1 MGPNSNYTLVVTSC
15 DRHDLLKSTLESYYA
30 HVDQW
35 PRELIVI
42 EDSEKGMPAFLE
54 DFIWRQRSLK
64 WIGNGERRGQ
74 IFSIDRAYREVKTEF
89 IMHCEDDW
97 LFQRGAGE
105 FVRESKGILAEYPE
119 I

>member
-1 MGPNSNYTLVVTSC
+1 MRRSLCQLPSKAACSSKAHVRNEDGDATGPNSNYTLVVTSC

-42 EDSEKGMPAFLE
+42 EDSAKEMPEFLK

-64 WIGNGERRGQ
+64 WMTNGERRGQ
-74 IFSIDRAYREVKTEF
+74 IFSIDRAYREVQTEF
-89 IMHCEDDW
+89 IMH
-97 LFQRGAGE
+97 
-105 FVRESKGILAEYPE
+105 
-119 I
+119 